1 MYERTGLHLWHV
13 MPGAPVIVSGSA
25 AKKRVASPT
34 ANEIDALISL
44 QVRGHAP
51 GDDAT
56 PDGLQTLCENK
67 NGPPKLSFRS
77 GTVNQNPPRLM
88 PLTSM
93 RNENP
98 R

>member
-44 QVRGHAP
+44 NYLAVGA
-51 GDDAT
+51 
-56 PDGLQTLCENK
+56 
-67 NGPPKLSFRS
+67 
-77 GTVNQNPPRLM
+77 
-88 PLTSM
+88 
-93 RNENP
+93 
-98 R
+98 